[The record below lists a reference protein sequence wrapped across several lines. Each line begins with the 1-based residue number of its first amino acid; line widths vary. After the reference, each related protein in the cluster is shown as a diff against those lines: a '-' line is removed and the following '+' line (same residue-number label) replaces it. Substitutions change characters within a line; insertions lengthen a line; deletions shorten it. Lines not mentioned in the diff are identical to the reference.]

1 MEREGKRIHFGARSC
16 RQSAVDGEAALRQL
30 TWALHL
36 ILAGEN
42 ASVNRRRDQVISFCE
57 DERLASP
64 GSHPREDYP
73 SLKPS
78 ERANQRAHC
87 IFYTGENTHIERA
100 KRSRQTGGKSESVHT
115 WKGRRL
121 RPDLS
126 CRVVSA
132 LRVSCHLG
140 LHFTFKNTGNHPSSL
155 SPLPL
160 VNKH

>member
-1 MEREGKRIHFGARSC
+1 MEREGKIIHFGARSC

-78 ERANQRAHC
+78 ERASEPTRTLHLLHRRKYTHRKSETRQTDGREIRVCAHLGGATTATWPVVSRLRYVSAVILGFTSPLERQEITRAH
-87 IFYTGENTHIERA
+87 FH
-100 KRSRQTGGKSESVHT
+100 
-115 WKGRRL
+115 
-121 RPDLS
+121 P
-126 CRVVSA
+126 
-132 LRVSCHLG
+132 CH
-140 LHFTFKNTGNHPSSL
+140 
-155 SPLPL
+155 
-160 VNKH
+160 